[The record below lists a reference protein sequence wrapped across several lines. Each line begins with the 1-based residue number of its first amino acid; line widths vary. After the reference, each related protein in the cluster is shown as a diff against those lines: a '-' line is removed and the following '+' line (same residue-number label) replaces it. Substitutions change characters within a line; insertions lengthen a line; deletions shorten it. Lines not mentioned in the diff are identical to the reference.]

1 MNLKYVLIINPK
13 FTIMKRKITNVKQKH
28 HLFRL
33 VAMMLFFMVYTGSLF
48 AQERSISGSV
58 ADGQGLSLP
67 GVNIV
72 IKGTNMG
79 TISDIDGKFTIKI
92 PDNNA
97 VLEIKYVGYAN
108 QEIKVGDMTQ
118 ISVVLV
124 EEIREID
131 QVVVI
136 GYGSMKKSDLTGSI
150 ASVSSEDLKAIP
162 VARID
167 EALTG
172 RAAGVNVSAT
182 SGMPGASRTIQIRG
196 VSSINGFEPLIVID
210 GIPGGDMNKINPSDI
225 ESIEVLKDAA
235 SAAIYGSTG
244 GNGVILITTK
254 RGKEGKASTTIN
266 VYTAIQDV
274 PKKIDMMNTRQ
285 WNQFYAAKNGGRPFM
300 FSEDSLNFTF
310 DWQDAIYDQA
320 PIQNID
326 LNTTGGTEQIQY
338 SFGANYL
345 TQEGM
350 VKNTGYDKLLM
361 SLNSAMKISKRIKF
375 DEVIRFAYDKTTGPA
390 EWQYQNVYNN
400 FTTMP
405 AILMVPF
412 LTPYDE
418 EGDWSISPVGGNNP
432 FTGID
437 ARSNQYAK
445 NFEILGNFGLTVDLL
460 KGLSYSTRISG
471 TVNNNE
477 SWNFQPKYDS
487 WSEDRNLISRLTQN
501 WRKDYSWTY
510 QNYATYSTTIAE
522 NNNIT
527 AVAGMEAAKWWDYN
541 IGGFRQD
548 YSSPNPDLLYFDNS
562 LDDTLVAQIITGLG
576 KEATSLAYFGRINYD
591 YKSMFLAQVNFR
603 RDGNSNFGP
612 NFKFGNFWSG
622 SVGFKFSELEAVKNL
637 NFLSFGKIRLGY
649 GETGQFP
656 ITTYWPYASSI
667 LNTNQM
673 NYAYNDNSITSGY
686 GPVQVPNPDLHWET
700 VITTNIGLDLG
711 FFRDQL
717 KVTLDYF
724 NKVNDGMIMPQ
735 QVPSVA
741 GTYLMISPVN
751 PGEVGNTGIQS
762 AFPLVNIGSVSNKG
776 LETTIDFKKTIGE
789 VNINAGVNFTVQKN
803 VITELATDSTI
814 YGSVHD
820 LSGVTILKEGQSIGT
835 YRGYEFDDL
844 FREGDPM
851 VFNSVAGRN
860 VFADQPYII
869 EGEDTTY
876 ARPFAKPGDAKW
888 VDRNGDGRWTAAD
901 YTYLGSYIP
910 KYVFGINFGMDWKG
924 IDFSMFWQGV
934 AGNEIFNG
942 VKRWTYDWN
951 TQTNHAAE
959 FADRYHLPIEY
970 NGEVIDPGNLT
981 SDMPEMG
988 VANWGSPSTLYIE
1001 DGSYL
1006 RLRTLTIGY
1015 TLPQNWT
1022 NKINISRFR
1031 VYFIG
1036 KNLLTF
1042 TRYNGLDPEVSNP
1055 DPRYAGIDIA
1065 GYPQSKLYT
1074 FGFNLDF

>member
-1 MNLKYVLIINPK
+1 
-13 FTIMKRKITNVKQKH
+13 MKRKITYERQKH
-28 HLFRL
+28 HWFKLMT
-33 VAMMLFFMVYTGSLF
+33 VSLFFLLFTGSLF
-48 AQERSISGSV
+48 AQGRAIKGNIV
-58 ADGQGLSLP
+58 DGQGIPLP
-67 GVNIV
+67 GVTVV
-72 IKGTNMG
+72 IKGTNTG
-79 TISDIDGKFTIKI
+79 TITDLAGNFSLNV
-92 PDNNA
+92 PDNKSVIEVRYLGYLTQEINA
-97 VLEIKYVGYAN
+97 GEQTDISIVLE
-108 QEIKVGDMTQ
+108 
-118 ISVVLV
+118 

-131 QVVVI
+131 QVIVI
-136 GYGSMKKSDLTGSI
+136 GYGSIKKSDLTGSI
-150 ASVSSEDLKAIP
+150 ASVSSEDLQAIP

-196 VSSINGFEPLIVID
+196 ITSINGFEPLVVID
-210 GIPGGDMNKINPSDI
+210 GIPGGDMNKISPSDI

-266 VYTAIQDV
+266 VYTAIQEV
-274 PKKIDMMNTRQ
+274 PRKIDMMNTRQ
-285 WNQFYAAKNGGRPFM
+285 WNQFYAAKNDGRPFIVA
-300 FSEDSLNFTF
+300 SEDSLNFTF
-310 DWQDAIYDQA
+310 DWQDAIYDNA

-326 LNTTGGTEQIQY
+326 LNTSGGTEKMQY

-350 VKNTGYDKLLM
+350 IRNTGYDKLLM
-361 SLNSAMKISKRIKF
+361 SLNSAMKLSKRIKF
-375 DEVIRFAYDKTTGPA
+375 DEVIRFAYDKTIGPG

-405 AILMVPF
+405 AMLMVPF

-418 EGDWSISPVGGNNP
+418 NGDWSVSPVGGNNP

-437 ARSNQYAK
+437 ARSNQYNK
-445 NFEILGNFGLTVDLL
+445 NFEITGNFGLTIDLI
-460 KGLSYSTRISG
+460 KGLSYSSRISG
-471 TVNNNE
+471 TVANNE
-477 SWNFQPKYDS
+477 SWNFQPEYNS

-510 QNYATYSTTIAE
+510 QNYATYNSSFSESNT
-522 NNNIT
+522 IT
-527 AVAGMEAAKWWDYN
+527 AVVGMEAAKWWDYN
-541 IGGFRQD
+541 IGGFRSD
-548 YSSPNPDLLYFDNS
+548 FSSPNPDLLYFDNS
-562 LDDTLVAQIITGLG
+562 LDDTLDAQVIGGLG
-576 KEATSLAYFGRINYD
+576 KEATSLAYFGRVNYD
-591 YKSMFLAQVNFR
+591 FKSMLLAQVNYR
-603 RDGNSNFGP
+603 IDGNSNFGP
-612 NFKFGNFWSG
+612 NFKFGDFWSG
-622 SVGFKFSELEAVKNL
+622 SVGFKFSELEVIKNL
-637 NFLSFGKIRLGY
+637 NFISFGKIRIGY

-656 ITTYWPYASSI
+656 VTTYWPYASSI

-673 NYAYNDNSITSGY
+673 NYSFNDNSVVSGY

-700 VITTNIGLDLG
+700 VTTTNLGLDLG

-717 KVTLDYF
+717 KVTLDLF
-724 NKVNDGMIMPQ
+724 DKVNDGMIMPQ

-751 PGEVGNTGIQS
+751 AGEVGNTGIQS
-762 AFPLVNIGSVSNKG
+762 AYPLVNIGSVSNKG
-776 LETTIDFKKTIGE
+776 IETTIDFQKKIGDL
-789 VNINAGVNFTVQKN
+789 NLNAGLNFTVQKN
-803 VITELATDSTI
+803 VITSLATDSTI

-820 LSGVTILKEGQSIGT
+820 LAGVTILKEGQSIGT
-835 YRGYEFDDL
+835 FRGYEFDDL
-844 FREGDPM
+844 FREGDRM
-851 VFNSVAGRN
+851 VYNGVARRY
-860 VFADQPYII
+860 VFADQPYVV

-876 ARPFAKPGDAKW
+876 ARPFARPGDAKW

-910 KYVFGINFGMDWKG
+910 KFVYGINFGMDWKG
-924 IDFSMFWQGV
+924 IDLSMFWQGV

-951 TQTNHAAE
+951 TNTNHAAE
-959 FADRYHLPIEY
+959 FANRYHLPIEY

-1006 RLRTLTIGY
+1006 RLRTLTLGY
-1015 TLPQNWT
+1015 TLPQKWT
-1022 NKINISRFR
+1022 SKININKFR
-1031 VYFIG
+1031 IYFIG

-1042 TRYNGLDPEVSNP
+1042 THYTGLDPEVSNP
-1055 DPRYAGIDIA
+1055 DPRYAGIDIS
-1065 GYPQSKLYT
+1065 GYPQSRMYT
-1074 FGFNLDF
+1074 FGFNLEF